1 MEKCY
6 TFTATQVVEITGDVY
21 AESEAEA
28 RAIIENIQAEPMQ
41 DGKSIT
47 FTNIEGMDNF
57 DADINCDS
65 VEVQDIYT
73 DDDEDED

>member
-21 AESEAEA
+21 ADTEDEA
-28 RAIIENIQAEPMQ
+28 RAIIERIQAEPMG

-47 FTNIEGMDNF
+47 FMNIEGMDNF
-57 DADINCDS
+57 DVDINCDS

-73 DDDEDED
+73 DDEWDDD